1 MSEADHAEPALRVE
15 RGRADAEELAAL
27 MAVLL
32 AVRAGETARCGHEP
46 RSTHR
51 WRRPDDYR
59 APHSWR

>member
-1 MSEADHAEPALRVE
+1 MSDAEHGIPDVRVE

-32 AVRAGETARCGHEP
+32 AVRAGEAAGCGHER
-46 RSTHR
+46 RSARR